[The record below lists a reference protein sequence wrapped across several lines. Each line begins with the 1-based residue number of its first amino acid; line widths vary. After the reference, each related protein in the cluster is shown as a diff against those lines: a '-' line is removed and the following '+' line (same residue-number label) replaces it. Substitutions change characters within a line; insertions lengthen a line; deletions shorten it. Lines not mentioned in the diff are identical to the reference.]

1 MAGHV
6 RIHSMGLVST
16 TILRKESSSGFDD
29 MLGKTFED
37 VSCKIGG
44 VVVVAGREL
53 IVVGVSIL
61 KPGRTLLLLGT

>member
-1 MAGHV
+1 MGGQV

-16 TILRKESSSGFDD
+16 TTLRKESSSDFDD
-29 MLGKTFED
+29 VLDKTFEE
-37 VSCKIGG
+37 VSRKIGG

-53 IVVGVSIL
+53 VVVGVSIL